1 MQGEA
6 GDSIPKRRQPDEGPS
21 VRRSMAAE
29 RVSRENEDPGDERQG
44 CLGCSLGSTCRVEE
58 AVE

>member
-6 GDSIPKRRQPDEGPS
+6 GDSIPKRRHPDEGPA

-29 RVSRENEDPGDERQG
+29 GVSRENEDPGDERQG
-44 CLGCSLGSTCRVEE
+44 RLGCSLRSTCPVEE
-58 AVE
+58 AME